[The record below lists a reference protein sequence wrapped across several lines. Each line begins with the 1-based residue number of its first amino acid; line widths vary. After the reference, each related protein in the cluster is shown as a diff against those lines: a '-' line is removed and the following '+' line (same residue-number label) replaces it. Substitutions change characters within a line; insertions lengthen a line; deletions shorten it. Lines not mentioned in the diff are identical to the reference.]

1 MLQNVFRRPS
11 LSFRTCSIARDNEL
25 IEALVQQVASAL
37 HHAVREIAAQRDGRK
52 RWLDVVVTRAAVIGG
67 NDIEDSLTRDEA
79 DSAVSRRLG
88 GVCKFANEVGE

>member
-1 MLQNVFRRPS
+1 M
-11 LSFRTCSIARDNEL
+11 
-25 IEALVQQVASAL
+25 VA
-37 HHAVREIAAQRDGRK
+37 K

-67 NDIEDSLTRDEA
+67 NDIEDSLTSDEA